1 MKKALSILLL
11 LLYTMTSF
19 GFSVKEFYCC
29 GQLSTVSFSVQQ
41 NVNEKYSRHSEK
53 KSCCENQLNT
63 LQVNDTHILSGQSA
77 GQVKHLA
84 NLFLSTLGNYYHTPV
99 LTGIERVSIN
109 NPTHA
114 PPIYGEVPI
123 YIFNC
128 TYRI

>member
-11 LLYTMTSF
+11 LLYTTTSF

-29 GQLSTVSFSVQQ
+29 GQLSKVSFSVQQ
-41 NVNEKYSRHSEK
+41 DVNEKYSRHSEK
-53 KSCCENQLNT
+53 ESCCENQLNN
-63 LQVNDTHILSGQSA
+63 LQVNDTHILSCQSA
-77 GQVKHLA
+77 SQVKHFT
-84 NLFLSTLGNYYHTPV
+84 NLFISTFGNYYRTPV
-99 LTGIERVSIN
+99 LTGIESVSIN

-114 PPIYGEVPI
+114 PPIHGEVPI